1 MKKHYVLVLLTVL
14 VTGCATYQ
22 TKYAE
27 PFSADVETDE
37 KEVEHTFYLIGD
49 AGKSPIGNLNPTL
62 KNFKKVL
69 DRADSNSTTIFLGD
83 NIYPAGLPDKKD
95 STIAYLE
102 AKSHLDAQLRT
113 LEDFQGKKL
122 FIPGNHDWYNE
133 GLVGLKREEE
143 YVEDVLDYND
153 AYQPENGCP
162 IEKIEINEK
171 VMVIAI
177 DTEWYLV
184 NWDKHPTINDECEI
198 RDRGRF
204 FEELESLI
212 KKNRDKTVI
221 IALHHPIFTYGSHG
235 GQFSFKQGLYPS
247 GGKVPL
253 PILGTAINLLRK
265 TSGATAEDLSNKRY
279 DELRNRILT
288 LSQYSDKIIFASG
301 HEHSLQYIE
310 EYGKPQI
317 VSGSGAKTG
326 ATRLLNGSKF
336 STGRTG
342 YAILKI
348 YKDGSSRVQF
358 YGADTTSH
366 ELLFQTQVL
375 PPDRSSKSIELADEF
390 PAYKYASVYD
400 EEEIDK
406 SGFHK
411 WLWGERYRKYYATKV
426 KAPTVRLDT
435 LFGGLSVVRKGGGN
449 QSNSLRL
456 ADKDGREYVM
466 RALRKSAERYLQAI
480 AFQDQFIIGK
490 FSDTYTE
497 ELLLD
502 LYTGAH
508 PYAPFTIG
516 KLSDALG
523 MYHTNPALYYVPKQ
537 SVLGDYNK
545 EFGDGLYMIE
555 EHVSDGHDNL
565 ESFGYTKKIESTY
578 DLMEKL
584 REDEEYSIDQKE
596 YVKARLFDILIGDW
610 DRHVDQWR
618 WAEFE
623 TENGNKVYKP
633 IARDRDQVFSR
644 WGDGVIMN
652 FGSRAVPN
660 LRIFEGFHK
669 EIRSVKGLTSSPR
682 TFALDMALLSETD
695 LQMWIDQAA
704 FIQQNLNG
712 EIIDDAFL
720 AFPEEVRDETLT
732 EIKRILLARKENLVE
747 TAKEYYAVLNKYSV
761 ITGTD
766 KDDYFNIVSL
776 PDGDVEVSAYRI
788 KGGDYTDLFFH
799 KVYSPDY
806 TKEIWIYGLDDDD
819 VFDANTETSKIK
831 VRIAGGQNNDV
842 YQTSEDSK
850 KLVVYDFKTKK
861 NTFDDA
867 YGGKIKRVNDY
878 DTNTYEFLN
887 IKASNNQVLPT
898 AGYNPD
904 DGLRLGVTDTYTY
917 NGFRKNPFTQQ
928 HTFNAAYYFATKGF
942 DFGYT
947 GEFAH
952 IFNKV
957 NFELDFRFTSPNFTR
972 NFFGFGN
979 ETVNNDD
986 EEPLE
991 LDYNRVR
998 IQTFRFAPSL
1008 VWRGFYG
1015 SKVRLGVAYENIE
1028 VEETENRFINEF
1040 YVENGEESNLNFF
1053 GVDAEYSYSNT
1064 DSEAF
1069 PTLGMSFTLEGGFKT
1084 NLDESSRSFGYVIPS
1099 FAIDHRLTADGKLVL
1114 ATKFKGHFTIGN
1126 GYEFYQAAS
1135 IGGDN
1140 GLRGFRFER
1149 FTGKTAYYQNTDLR
1163 YSFRGIKTGLLP
1175 VNPGFYAGFD
1185 YGRVWFPGDDSHKWH
1200 NSYGGGF
1207 FVNGADVLSANFG
1220 LFNSTDGLRFAF
1232 GVGFGF

>member
-1 MKKHYVLVLLTVL
+1 
-14 VTGCATYQ
+14 
-22 TKYAE
+22 
-27 PFSADVETDE
+27 
-37 KEVEHTFYLIGD
+37 
-49 AGKSPIGNLNPTL
+49 
-62 KNFKKVL
+62 
-69 DRADSNSTTIFLGD
+69 
-83 NIYPAGLPDKKD
+83 
-95 STIAYLE
+95 
-102 AKSHLDAQLRT
+102 
-113 LEDFQGKKL
+113 
-122 FIPGNHDWYNE
+122 
-133 GLVGLKREEE
+133 
-143 YVEDVLDYND
+143 
-153 AYQPENGCP
+153 
-162 IEKIEINEK
+162 
-171 VMVIAI
+171 
-177 DTEWYLV
+177 
-184 NWDKHPTINDECEI
+184 
-198 RDRGRF
+198 
-204 FEELESLI
+204 
-212 KKNRDKTVI
+212 
-221 IALHHPIFTYGSHG
+221 
-235 GQFSFKQGLYPS
+235 
-247 GGKVPL
+247 
-253 PILGTAINLLRK
+253 
-265 TSGATAEDLSNKRY
+265 
-279 DELRNRILT
+279 
-288 LSQYSDKIIFASG
+288 
-301 HEHSLQYIE
+301 
-310 EYGKPQI
+310 
-317 VSGSGAKTG
+317 
-326 ATRLLNGSKF
+326 
-336 STGRTG
+336 
-342 YAILKI
+342 
-348 YKDGSSRVQF
+348 
-358 YGADTTSH
+358 
-366 ELLFQTQVL
+366 
-375 PPDRSSKSIELADEF
+375 
-390 PAYKYASVYD
+390 
-400 EEEIDK
+400 
-406 SGFHK
+406 
-411 WLWGERYRKYYATKV
+411 
-426 KAPTVRLDT
+426 
-435 LFGGLSVVRKGGGN
+435 
-449 QSNSLRL
+449 
-456 ADKDGREYVM
+456 
-466 RALRKSAERYLQAI
+466 
-480 AFQDQFIIGK
+480 
-490 FSDTYTE
+490 
-497 ELLLD
+497 
-502 LYTGAH
+502 
-508 PYAPFTIG
+508 
-516 KLSDALG
+516 
-523 MYHTNPALYYVPKQ
+523 
-537 SVLGDYNK
+537 
-545 EFGDGLYMIE
+545 
-555 EHVSDGHDNL
+555 
-565 ESFGYTKKIESTY
+565 
-578 DLMEKL
+578 
-584 REDEEYSIDQKE
+584 
-596 YVKARLFDILIGDW
+596 
-610 DRHVDQWR
+610 
-618 WAEFE
+618 
-623 TENGNKVYKP
+623 
-633 IARDRDQVFSR
+633 
-644 WGDGVIMN
+644 
-652 FGSRAVPN
+652 
-660 LRIFEGFHK
+660 
-669 EIRSVKGLTSSPR
+669 
-682 TFALDMALLSETD
+682 
-695 LQMWIDQAA
+695 MWIDQAA

-732 EIKRILLARKENLVE
+732 EIKKILLARKEKLVE

-776 PDGDVEVSAYRI
+776 PNGDVEVSAYRI
-788 KGGDYTDLFFH
+788 KGGEYTDLFFH

-887 IKASNNQVLPT
+887 IKASNIQVLPT